1 MLSIFELI
9 DYFFVVFFAAGFFSV
24 VFFSAVFFAAVFLVC
39 GYRIGN
45 LLYKSADVGFLLTA
59 LSPIVPLMY
68 LDSVCDGIL
77 KGLDQQLFTFRTAI
91 IDSLLRIGMIV
102 FMLPRWGIW
111 GFITVMYIS
120 NLLTCMLNVR
130 RLLKCSNAHIPLCR
144 NFIIPLLAS
153 LTIVLLADCF
163 LSALTHLPNLV
174 YIILLC
180 VISIAS
186 YSLLLLLFGTVT
198 FDEIKNIIK

>member
-1 MLSIFELI
+1 
-9 DYFFVVFFAAGFFSV
+9 
-24 VFFSAVFFAAVFLVC
+24 
-39 GYRIGN
+39 
-45 LLYKSADVGFLLTA
+45 
-59 LSPIVPLMY
+59 MY

-91 IDSLLRIGMIV
+91 VDSLLRIGMIV

-130 RLLKCSNAHIPLCR
+130 RLLKCSNAHIPLCK

-174 YIILLC
+174 YIILIC
-180 VISIAS
+180 IISLTA
-186 YSLLLLLFGTVT
+186 YTTVLFVT
-198 FDEIKNIIK
+198 KAVDRDLIMTFKK